1 MMKKAYK
8 LTFQNGKNRLV
19 EDDAPLEHLRAV
31 CLNRYLSD
39 GSGELSLC
47 KAVEEVLDQ
56 QMALRVLDEMDA
68 LRRKQWYH
76 LPPPCDYY
84 LRAMQAMRAA
94 RIGQTV
100 SKATQ
105 RASIAGIWRTRK
117 NNLFFKYGGR
127 PHGGGL
133 PLHWEER
140 ISMTMT
146 ITLIRGGRAKMTLYL
161 PADSK
166 WIAAAYDDLDAAVP
180 EGITRLDEIQSPIT
194 GLGSYFTGMNLDDCN
209 AMNALNRFAYRIA
222 DVSPHEQMLFSGAIG
237 LAGADGLEDILGVA
251 EHLDSFELIEGVT
264 GHEALGKYLVAQGL
278 LGIKIPEEVLPYLD
292 YIGIGAAYCRRH
304 NRDYTCCGYVSEKQE
319 RQTHTRL

>member
-1 MMKKAYK
+1 
-8 LTFQNGKNRLV
+8 
-19 EDDAPLEHLRAV
+19 
-31 CLNRYLSD
+31 
-39 GSGELSLC
+39 
-47 KAVEEVLDQ
+47 
-56 QMALRVLDEMDA
+56 
-68 LRRKQWYH
+68 
-76 LPPPCDYY
+76 
-84 LRAMQAMRAA
+84 
-94 RIGQTV
+94 
-100 SKATQ
+100 
-105 RASIAGIWRTRK
+105 
-117 NNLFFKYGGR
+117 
-127 PHGGGL
+127 
-133 PLHWEER
+133 
-140 ISMTMT
+140 MTMT

-194 GLGSYFTGMNLDDCN
+194 DLGSYFTGMNLDDCN